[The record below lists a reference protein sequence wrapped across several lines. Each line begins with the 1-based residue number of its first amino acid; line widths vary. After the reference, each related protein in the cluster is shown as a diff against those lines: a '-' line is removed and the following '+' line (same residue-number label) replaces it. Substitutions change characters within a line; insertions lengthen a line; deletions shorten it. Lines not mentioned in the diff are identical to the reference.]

1 MRVHFI
7 GIGGIGLSALARFL
21 NFDGHSVS
29 GSDMKSSSIT
39 KELEKEGIKVSC
51 PQEAKNISDDLDL
64 VIYSAAVTDENPV
77 LQVLTENLLQQ
88 QY

>member
-39 KELEKEGIKVSC
+39 KELEKEGIKYLSSGN
-51 PQEAKNISDDLDL
+51 KIYLLDR
-64 VIYSAAVTDENPV
+64 
-77 LQVLTENLLQQ
+77 
-88 QY
+88 